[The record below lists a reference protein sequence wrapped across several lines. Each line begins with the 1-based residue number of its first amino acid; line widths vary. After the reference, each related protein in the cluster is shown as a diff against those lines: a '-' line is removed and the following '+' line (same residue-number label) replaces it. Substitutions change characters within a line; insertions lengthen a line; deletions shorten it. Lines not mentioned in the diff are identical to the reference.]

1 MDKLWCID
9 KIEYYSATKRTKYWY
24 MQQYGCRD
32 IAESHVGEKRS
43 GLQKSTDYLIPLL
56 WSSRVGN
63 TNLWL

>member
-56 WSSRVGN
+56 
-63 TNLWL
+63 